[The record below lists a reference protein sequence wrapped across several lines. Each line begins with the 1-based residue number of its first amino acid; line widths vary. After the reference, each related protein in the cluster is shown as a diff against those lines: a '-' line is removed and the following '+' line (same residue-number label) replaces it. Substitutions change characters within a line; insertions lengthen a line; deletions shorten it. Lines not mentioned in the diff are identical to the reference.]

1 MGPAAIV
8 TSILGRLNIL
18 CPLISFR
25 MVQYTFQKC
34 AEMPPRSAI
43 SCCSIISNLKKDI
56 LYNLLANIGQ
66 WYNKDK
72 NDRLIFSN
80 RNKRSESARTIEEL
94 SLEFVLQSSKCY
106 FQNFLLKA
114 KQGREKKLGG

>member
-1 MGPAAIV
+1 MENPEGERGHTKNP
-8 TSILGRLNIL
+8 
-18 CPLISFR
+18 FR
-25 MVQYTFQKC
+25 EGGMDIFWNHTFQKC

-56 LYNLLANIGQ
+56 LYNLIANIGQ